1 MRIKPRPADYLD
13 LVRDLELLAISRV
26 GFATRAVDPLLHFL
40 QLISLL
46 KWVSAPRGISTVE
59 STKRTRR

>member
-26 GFATRAVDPLLHFL
+26 GFAARAVDPLLQFL
-40 QLISLL
+40 QLIPLL
-46 KWVSAPRGISTVE
+46 KWVSAPSGISTVE